1 MVETSMS
8 ETQTSPIR
16 VLHLIDGLG
25 GGGSERW
32 IWDIV
37 RLSDARRVRHFVVTM
52 YPDTGGFV
60 YATRLRAVGAYGN
73 RPKSPVLPG
82 IARYFRQRE
91 NTLLLY
97 PLRKLQS
104 LTWHF
109 GRQAS
114 AFIDVA
120 RALAQ
125 FRPHVIHVHT
135 FHGFSPG
142 VFLKSLLHLPLV
154 HTVPALFTQMREAGF
169 GWMPRR
175 YAWFHRKV
183 DRFVTGASVSDLHGI
198 GIPPS
203 KIVPI
208 QGVVEVEA
216 VLAIAANRELYYR
229 TVREELKIAPD
240 SLILLSVGRLHPSK
254 GHEYALEALPK
265 VRARFSQVEWLV
277 LGEGGQRDVL
287 VQRAR
292 ELGVQAHV
300 HLMGF
305 HDAPLRYYAAADV
318 YLRTPIYEAENLS
331 SYHAM
336 AIGLPVVGFNT
347 RCETELLE
355 KVGHGILVPKGDSAK
370 LAEEIIEILSLS
382 DKGQK
387 IGRRGAEYA
396 QKYLDIHQTISS
408 YMDIYQALC
417 SSLQRAARIV

>member
-1 MVETSMS
+1 MQKEYKEIAISA
-8 ETQTSPIR
+8 PIR

-37 RLSDARRVRHFVVTM
+37 RLSDARRVRHFIVTM
-52 YPDTGGFV
+52 HPDTGDFV
-60 YATRLRAVGAYGN
+60 YAERLRALGAYGN
-73 RPKSPVLPG
+73 QPQSPVLSG
-82 IARYFRQRE
+82 IARYIREWE
-91 NTLLLY
+91 NTPRLY
-97 PLRKLQS
+97 PLRRLLS
-104 LTWHF
+104 FTWHL

-114 AFIDVA
+114 AFFYVA
-120 RALAQ
+120 RALVQ
-125 FRPHVIHVHT
+125 FHPHVIHVHT
-135 FHGFSPG
+135 FRGFSPG
-142 VFLKSLLHLPLV
+142 VFLKLFFHLPLV
-154 HTVPALFTQMREAGF
+154 HTVPALFTQMRDASF

-175 YAWFHRKV
+175 YAWFHGKV
-183 DRFVTGASVSDLHGI
+183 DRFVTGASVSDLQGI

-208 QGVVEVEA
+208 QGVVDVEA
-216 VLAIAANRELYYR
+216 VGTVAAARGLCYR

-254 GHEYALEALPK
+254 GHEYVLEALPK
-265 VRARFSQVEWLV
+265 VRARFPKAEWFV

-287 VQRAR
+287 TQRAR

-305 HDAPLRYYAAADV
+305 HDTPLRYYAAADV

-355 KVGHGILVPKGDSAK
+355 KVGHGVLVPKEDSGK
-370 LAEEIIEILSLS
+370 LAEGIIEILSLS
-382 DKGQK
+382 DKGRAM
-387 IGRRGAEYA
+387 GHRGAEYSK
-396 QKYLDIHQTISS
+396 KYLDIHQTIAS
-408 YMDIYQALC
+408 YMDIYEALC
-417 SSLQRAARIV
+417 SSR